1 MTATLRGRPSSAAVA
16 ASRRASGQGWVW
28 TLVGVFIGLLAG
40 AGWWTTLPASWSSTG
55 TVVLSGVQDVGSGPG
70 NSLFVA
76 NGLVQGTV
84 PLLAVIAESDA
95 VSDAAGRALGLER
108 GALGGAVKARPVP
121 GASAVDITVTRPRPT
136 KLVEVANS
144 VLRTAIS
151 QTMDLQSRGAG
162 RVLVQADIGSAASA
176 PVDGHRRALGFVLAL
191 GAVFGGGIGAAV
203 AAVRRPVP
211 GERRLA
217 RWDPDAGIRSE
228 LARWRR
234 AARRPAVIAVAA
246 AALVLLLA
254 YGATGSAL
262 PVWVLGL
269 ACCAAALRDLR
280 WVVVGSLLLGLGA
293 PNPRI
298 KLVSA
303 GAVTLSI
310 QDVLLLTG
318 LAVVLCR
325 WWSYRVPTDEP
336 RALFAG
342 PVLAFVGVTGLGA
355 AVGYLG
361 GAGRADLAE
370 PVRVLLILPVMYLLV
385 VQAYR
390 QRPAQ
395 LVLTLIGC
403 SVVSSILSLLATPL
417 GWTSLLGDVR
427 DYVITDSAA
436 ASVTRLANPVLVIW
450 SVLLVV
456 LAAGV
461 AKGTPRWLWAV
472 AALPGVALVALSFNR
487 STWGP
492 LLVVVILA
500 AAFRGGLSSMVRRAA
515 LMLVVGG
522 IALAVALTGALGS
535 QVDQLGIRAMSAITG
550 EATHSNSL
558 NDRLIE
564 DAAAVSTLEDNPLF
578 GTGIGRPYGAYS
590 LNYDPTQGTTVVS
603 DQFFIHNQYL
613 RVWLILGLPGLAALM
628 GLVVRLVRAT
638 VELARGMGTTSAA
651 VPLAVALGLLCAGA
665 QAIFQ
670 TSLLDR
676 PTMMLTGTSLALI
689 EIFIRTNARSA
700 RSVIR
705 CDQIE
710 AGRLP

>member
-1 MTATLRGRPSSAAVA
+1 ML
-16 ASRRASGQGWVW
+16 
-28 TLVGVFIGLLAG
+28 GVVIGLNA
-40 AGWWTTLPASWSSTG
+40 ATVWWTTLPASWSSTG
-55 TVVLSGVQDVGSGPG
+55 TVVLSGVQDLGSAPG

-76 NGLVQGTV
+76 NGLTQGTV
-84 PLLAVIAESDA
+84 PQLAVIAESDA
-95 VSDAAGRALGLER
+95 VSDAAGRTLGLKA
-108 GALGGAVKARPVP
+108 GALRGAVKARPVP
-121 GASAVDITVTRPRPT
+121 GTSAVDITVTRPSPT
-136 KLVEVANS
+136 KLAGAANV
-144 VLRTAIS
+144 VLRTTITQS
-151 QTMDLQSRGAG
+151 NDLQSQSAG

-176 PVDGHRRALGFVLAL
+176 AVDGHRRALGFILAL
-191 GAVFGGGIGAAV
+191 GSVLGGGIGAAV

-211 GERRLA
+211 AEHQLA

-228 LARWRR
+228 LARWRKS
-234 AARRPAVIAVAA
+234 ARRPAVITVAA
-246 AALVLLLA
+246 AGLLMLLA

-262 PVWVLGL
+262 PIWVLGL

-298 KLVSA
+298 TLVSA

-318 LAVVLCR
+318 LAVVLGR
-325 WWSYRVPTDEP
+325 WWSYRVPTDES
-336 RALFAG
+336 RGSFVR
-342 PVLAFVGVTGLGA
+342 PVLAFVGVTGFGA

-370 PVRVLLILPVMYLLV
+370 PVRVLLILPTMYLLV
-385 VQAYR
+385 VHAYR

-403 SVVSSILSLLATPL
+403 SVVSSILSLMATPL

-461 AKGTPRWLWAV
+461 AKGTPKWLWAV
-472 AALPGVALVALSFNR
+472 AALPGVAMVALSFNR

-500 AAFRGGLSSMVRRAA
+500 AAFRGGLRSMVRRAA

-522 IALAVALTGALGS
+522 IVLAVALTGALGS
-535 QVDQLGIRAMSAITG
+535 QVDQLGIRAMSAVTG

-564 DAAAVSTLEDNPLF
+564 DAAAVSTLEGNPIF

-590 LNYDPTQGTTVVS
+590 LSYDPTQGTTVVS

-613 RVWLILGLPGLAALM
+613 RVWLILGLPGLAVLM
-628 GLVVRLVRAT
+628 WLVVRLVGAV
-638 VELARGMGTTSAA
+638 VELLRGMGTTSTA
-651 VPLAVALGLLCAGA
+651 VPLAVALGLACAGA

-676 PTMMLTGTSLALI
+676 PTMMLTGISLALI
-689 EIFIRTNARSA
+689 EIFIRTNVRSA
-700 RSVIR
+700 RSVTR

-710 AGRLP
+710 ARRSS